1 MCIITLYSL
10 SRRKQVKDIERVAEL
25 KKSYEASRGNP
36 AYQSSNISEVY
47 DYEEA
52 DPYPPKYPQPL
63 SNTAYQTSS
72 MGGTYARVSTLSNN
86 LIVLYLQ
93 ATILLVVGFE

>member
-1 MCIITLYSL
+1 MLHCLF
-10 SRRKQVKDIERVAEL
+10 RRKQVKDIERVAEL

-52 DPYPPKYPQPL
+52 DPYPPQYPQPL

-72 MGGTYARVSTLSNN
+72 MGGTYARVCTLSKQLVMLN
-86 LIVLYLQ
+86 LQ
-93 ATILLVVGFE
+93 ATLILGIGFY